1 MPKRSP
7 VDLSPA
13 AWAVLG
19 AVAEKPTYGFAVAS
33 LLSTDGA
40 LGRVWTLPRPMVY
53 RELGKL
59 VELGL
64 VAERFTEPGRRG
76 PTRTIVAVT
85 PTGRRAMKQW
95 LSQPVEHVREVRSL
109 LLLKLALL
117 QRAGID
123 TRPLLRRQLD
133 RFAPQ
138 LAGLQQLR
146 DSAEGFDRLLA
157 QWRLASS
164 IATLEFLSAALGD
177 ADIDPL
183 GDVDIK
189 AK

>member
-1 MPKRSP
+1 MPKRP
-7 VDLSPA
+7 RLDLSPA

-19 AVAEKPTYGFAVAS
+19 AVAESPTYGFAVAS
-33 LLSTDGA
+33 LLSTEGA

-85 PTGRRAMKQW
+85 PAGRRAVKQW
-95 LSQPVEHVREVRSL
+95 LRQPVEHVREVRSL

-123 TRPLLRRQLD
+123 TRPLLQEQLE

-138 LAGLQQLR
+138 SEGLQKLC
-146 DSAEGFDRLLA
+146 DGADGFDRLLA

-164 IATLEFLSAALGD
+164 QAALEFLSAALAD
-177 ADIDPL
+177 AD
-183 GDVDIK
+183 GDGK
-189 AK
+189 